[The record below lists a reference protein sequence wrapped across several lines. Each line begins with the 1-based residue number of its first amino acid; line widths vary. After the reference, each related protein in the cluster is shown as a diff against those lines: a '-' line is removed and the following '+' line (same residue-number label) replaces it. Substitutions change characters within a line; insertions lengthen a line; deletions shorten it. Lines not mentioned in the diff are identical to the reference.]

1 MNARSRS
8 ASRDTTQKVIRSE
21 SDIRDGVRVLRRRC
35 AVLRSIHERAGDP
48 PLRRYSPDYAGLARI
63 VVGQQLSIASAA
75 AIWAR
80 LERSLSVVTPEAIAR
95 ARPAT
100 LAAAGLSAA
109 KIKTLKALADAVL
122 ARPAPLALEDLER
135 ADDEAV
141 RAALIQVHGIGP
153 WTADIFIMFCLGR
166 ADAWAAGDLALQVGV
181 ARAFGRGERLS
192 AEDTVD
198 VAERWRPWRGV
209 AARLIW
215 ADYANLRVQ
224 RQPMGSNP
232 LPARSQSPRV
242 RRKG

>member
-63 VVGQQLSIASAA
+63 IVGQQLSIASAA

-80 LERSLSVVTPEAIAR
+80 LEQSLSVVTPEAIAR

-109 KIKTLKALADAVL
+109 KVKTLKALADAVV
-122 ARPAPLALEDLER
+122 ARTAPLVLEDLER
-135 ADDEAV
+135 ADDAAV

-192 AEDTVD
+192 AEETVD

-224 RQPMGSNP
+224 TEPMGSNP